1 MNMALFGKKTADV
14 QPQAVTKAVVHNY
27 DPIVHISK
35 SVREY
40 QTELA
45 KKEVD
50 SLEELNVI
58 SRNFKDIIKMDED
71 MQSKLKEFSGVFDSI
86 SESTGK
92 FKNVEEDIKLS
103 VESAETMMSEL
114 EDSSELVKVH
124 LDEMQGIFTE
134 FTESVGKI
142 SECMKGIVSIANQT
156 NMLALNA
163 SIEAARAGEMGRG
176 FTVVAEE
183 VKNLA
188 DEIKQLVGQVEES
201 ISDVEAGTDRLSESI
216 NITSDALSKS
226 FENAAATKEKFNQIN
241 EAAHGADDVKQE
253 IDDATKAVVSEFSNL
268 DDSFSA
274 ISSKFSDVESHIIE
288 ANNVGTTKSVLYENI
303 ENMLAQIEP
312 YVKGIKEDRL

>member
-1 MNMALFGKKTADV
+1 MALFGKKTAEV
-14 QPQAVTKAVVHNY
+14 QPQAVSQAKVHNY
-27 DPIVHISK
+27 EPIVHITK
-35 SVREY
+35 TVRDY
-40 QTELA
+40 QRELA

-50 SLEELNVI
+50 SLEELNII
-58 SRNFKDIIKMDED
+58 SRDFKEVLKMDED
-71 MQSKLKEFSGVFDSI
+71 MQNKLKEFSDIFDGI

-92 FKNVEEDIKLS
+92 FKNVEEEIKAS
-103 VESAETMMSEL
+103 VSSAEAMMAEL
-114 EDSSELVKVH
+114 EDSSGLVKVH

-134 FTESVGKI
+134 FTESVNKI

-201 ISDVEAGTDRLSESI
+201 IGDVEAGTDKLSESI
-216 NITSDALSKS
+216 AITGDALNKS

-253 IDDATKAVVSEFSNL
+253 IDAATSAVVSEFKNL
-268 DDSFSA
+268 DNSFA
-274 ISSKFSDVESHIIE
+274 TISSRYQDVESHLEE
-288 ANNVGTTKSVLYENI
+288 ANSVGTTKSVLYENI
-303 ENMLAQIEP
+303 ENMLAQVEP

>member
-1 MNMALFGKKTADV
+1 MALFGKKTAEV
-14 QPQAVTKAVVHNY
+14 QPQAVSQAIVHNY
-27 DPIVHISK
+27 DPIVHITK
-35 SVREY
+35 SVRDY
-40 QTELA
+40 QRELA

-50 SLEELNVI
+50 SLEELNII
-58 SRNFKDIIKMDED
+58 SHDFKEVLKMDED
-71 MQSKLKEFSGVFDSI
+71 MQNKLKEFSDIFDGI
-86 SESTGK
+86 SKSTSK
-92 FKNVEEDIKLS
+92 FKNVEADIQAS
-103 VESAETMMSEL
+103 VESAESMMAEL
-114 EDSSELVKVH
+114 EDSSDLVKVH

-134 FTESVGKI
+134 FTESVNKI

-201 ISDVEAGTDRLSESI
+201 ISDVEAGTNKLSESI
-216 NITSDALSKS
+216 SITGDALDKT
-226 FENAAATKEKFNQIN
+226 FENAEATKEKFIQIN

-253 IDDATKAVVSEFSNL
+253 IDDATNAVVSEFKNL
-268 DDSFSA
+268 DDSFAS
-274 ISSKFSDVESHIIE
+274 ISSRYQDVESHLNE
-288 ANNVGTTKSVLYENI
+288 ANNVGTTKSVLYENV
-303 ENMLAQIEP
+303 ENMLAQVEP